1 MMISNRDEASV
12 NAESVIG
19 LDAYS
24 KDNQFI
30 GRVMDFLPVVEEGS
44 QAFEDFPTD
53 SSDADGNPRGPRH
66 LLVNGTGTII
76 QSKLVV
82 ALNSLEVD
90 LPGRRV
96 TVPLTIAEIEAMP
109 QHSSF
114 APESLEPGL

>member
-1 MMISNRDEASV
+1 MNISNRDEASV
-12 NAESVIG
+12 NAENVIG

-30 GRVMDFLPVVEEGS
+30 GRVMDFLPTAEEDS

-53 SSDADGNPRGPRH
+53 SSDINGRSLGPRH
-66 LLVNGTGTII
+66 LLINGTGTVV

-82 ALNSLEVD
+82 ALESLEVD

-96 TVPLTIAEIEAMP
+96 IVPLTIAEIEAMP

-114 APESLEPGL
+114 APESLEPGV